1 MPIMYS
7 ENELEMMDAISAEDL
22 YGVKRLVKSVEINK
36 VYFRPDGKPYTFL
49 DLAVD
54 FCMYSGA
61 QSQCTLII
69 QVISDNGGLSYRSL
83 KRASMK
89 QEQEQQQE
97 LKPKLN
103 TSRVKTNGIA
113 SLPRRTSMFLGN
125 VIKSRKR
132 KTRKTRK
139 SRKNN

>member
-1 MPIMYS
+1 MS
-7 ENELEMMDAISAEDL
+7 SGD
-22 YGVKRLVKSVEINK
+22 
-36 VYFRPDGKPYTFL
+36 VY
-49 DLAVD
+49 
-54 FCMYSGA
+54 
-61 QSQCTLII
+61 QCTLII